1 MKNIGRRAK
10 GLYTAY
16 NSVIEE
22 VLVQNMHR
30 IYYLSIIAVI
40 MRLIDILLIK
50 FGSSANESPE
60 TWETGVV
67 LSHLILLGFMLVMF
81 MITAGSRRKPM
92 TKITMYILLYIS
104 VAAIMMTGIVITVFD
119 QLITSNITPF
129 ILSCV
134 VVGIVFLIRLAISVL
149 IFLFSYLA
157 YYTLIGIYINDA
169 DILLSNRVNGITAVA
184 LGLFTSVILWH
195 YNYINIVQ
203 KRRIEKQNLQLEQL
217 AYYDSLTDLPNRR
230 MFDKLVEHE
239 FSMMRKEGYESVLVL
254 MDIDDFKTVNDTY
267 GHLAGDDVLR
277 QFAKLLRENLRETD
291 IVARFGGEE
300 FIILMPSTNIEEG
313 YVFTE
318 NLRKRIMEAEF
329 AVESKEIKLTSSFG
343 MCKLTKG
350 KNEKHYFCSADKAL
364 YRAKQMG
371 KNRVVVCDK
380 VE

>member
-1 MKNIGRRAK
+1 MKKIGRRARE
-10 GLYTAY
+10 LYASY
-16 NSVIEE
+16 NTVIEE
-22 VLVQNMHR
+22 SLVQNINR
-30 IYYLSIIAVI
+30 IYYLSIISMI
-40 MRLIDILLIK
+40 MRLIDVLLIK
-50 FGSSANESPE
+50 FGNSGEESPI
-60 TWETGVV
+60 TWEVGII
-67 LSHLILLGFMLVMF
+67 LSHLTMLLF
-81 MITAGSRRKPM
+81 MIAMYLITAKLRRESRSRF
-92 TKITMYILLYIS
+92 TMYILLYIS
-104 VAAIMMTGIVITVFD
+104 IAVIMMGGIVITVFD
-119 QLITSNITPF
+119 QVITSNITPF

-134 VVGIVFLIRLAISVL
+134 VVGIVFLIRPAISVL

-203 KRRIEKQNLQLEQL
+203 KRYIEKQNIQLEQM
-217 AYYDSLTDLPNRR
+217 AYHDSLTDLPNRR

-277 QFAKLLRENLRETD
+277 QFAKLLRSNLRETD
-291 IVARFGGEE
+291 YIARFGGEE
-300 FIILMPSTNIEEG
+300 FILLMPSTTLEEG
-313 YVFTE
+313 YAYAE
-318 NLRKRIMEAEF
+318 NLRKLIMENIF
-329 AVESKEIKLTSSFG
+329 IVESKEMHLTSSIG

-350 KNEKHYFCSADKAL
+350 KSEKHYFCSADKAL
-364 YRAKQMG
+364 YRAKQLG
-371 KNRVVVCDK
+371 KNRVVVCDL